1 MPSRAQTTTVLRL
14 GGWTAY
20 LSGAV
25 ATIGL
30 LFWFAR
36 FVSPGSVIGWLNDV
50 LVMIQ
55 YALTV
60 RLTTLRHGR
69 RTSP

>member
-25 ATIGL
+25 AAIGL

-36 FVSPGSVIGWLNDV
+36 LVGEPVSGPGAGAERHL
-50 LVMIQ
+50 
-55 YALTV
+55 A
-60 RLTTLRHGR
+60 TTDLGR
-69 RTSP
+69 